1 MFIDNWQKATLNYR
15 IYAYMK
21 KFIKESR
28 LPAEEIRKI
37 QFNRLK
43 KILCD
48 VYQLHPFYRKRFDAS
63 RFDPFS
69 MTDLDAFKN
78 LPVLEKDDYR
88 IFINSQ
94 LEKHESRYLKWYDDT
109 TGGSTGIPLRVLRNW
124 DERAY
129 MLGKWMRV
137 LFLNGYHW
145 RDVTFSMPAPNH
157 LERDSIVQRF
167 GVLRRYTVAFTDPVE
182 RMVETYLK
190 VRPTIIYGNKT
201 HLVQIALYCDR
212 QGIEL
217 PKPRL
222 CISFAET
229 MDERSRAVI
238 EKCFGQGRLIQI
250 YGSIEFSIMAW
261 QMLGEDHF
269 NISHTT
275 NYVEI
280 LDENS
285 QHTGHGRSLV
295 TDLFIR
301 SFPLIRYNLGDIL
314 DTEVK
319 DGLPVIKKIIGRQ
332 VDSIVFADG
341 SQMPWHIFSII
352 LERQRELKQFRV
364 IQEDYDRIRILASPE
379 ATADRRAVEKAVLTD
394 LRREVPARDMKYT
407 VDFVD
412 HIPPDPNG
420 KLRLLIS
427 KVNKQP
433 YLS

>member
-1 MFIDNWQKATLNYR
+1 MFTDNWQKATLNFR

-43 KILCD
+43 KLLCD
-48 VYQLHPFYRKRFDAS
+48 VYQIHPFYRDRFDKS
-63 RFDPFS
+63 HFDPFS
-69 MTDLDAFKN
+69 MADLDDFKRV
-78 LPVLEKDDYR
+78 PVLEKDDYR
-88 IFINSQ
+88 KFINSQ
-94 LEKHESRYLKWYDDT
+94 LEKGESKYRNWYDDT

-137 LFLNGYHW
+137 LYLNGYHW
-145 RDVTFSMPAPNH
+145 KDVTFSMPAPNH
-157 LERDSIVQRF
+157 LTRDSVVQRF
-167 GVLRRYTVAFTDPVE
+167 GMLQRHTVAFTDPVE
-182 RMVETYLK
+182 KMVETYLRVK
-190 VRPTIIYGNKT
+190 PTIIYGNKT
-201 HLVQIALYCDR
+201 HLVQIALHCD
-212 QGIEL
+212 QHGIKL
-217 PKPRL
+217 PRPRL

-229 MDERSRAVI
+229 MDQRSRAVI
-238 EKCFGQGRLIQI
+238 ENCFGRESLMQI
-250 YGSIEFSIMAW
+250 YGAIEFSVMAW
-261 QMLGEDHF
+261 QMLGKEYF

-280 LDENS
+280 LDE
-285 QHTGHGRSLV
+285 TGQDSDYGGSLV

-301 SFPLIRYNLGDIL
+301 SFPMIRYNLGDIL

-319 DGLPVIKKIIGRQ
+319 DGLPVINKIIGRQ
-332 VDSIVFADG
+332 DDNIVFADG
-341 SQMPWHIFSII
+341 SQLPWHIFSII
-352 LERQRELKQFRV
+352 LERRHELKQFRV
-364 IQEDYDRIRILASPE
+364 IQEEYDSIRILVSPE
-379 ATADRRAVEKAVLTD
+379 AEADRQSVENAMLTD
-394 LRREVPARDMKYT
+394 LRREVPVQDMNYT

-427 KVNKQP
+427 KVNKSH
-433 YLS
+433 LS